1 METPEHYHVSIWPD
15 QQRQI
20 IIDHLKEWIVDYGK
34 EHTTSIQG
42 IMNHILSELE
52 KPWDKEGAKKF
63 VKITEQ
69 LDEIRGEDTYAI
81 IPEMKIIRNA
91 VK

>member
-1 METPEHYHVSIWPD
+1 
-15 QQRQI
+15 
-20 IIDHLKEWIVDYGK
+20 
-34 EHTTSIQG
+34 
-42 IMNHILSELE
+42 LE

-91 VK
+91 VKNAL